1 MAYSIQVSPLARKDI
16 IETADYIQEKID
28 QERATR
34 WKNEIVKAVAS
45 LGEMPRRCPVD
56 DESRD
61 VGFELRELHH
71 KPHRIIFTID
81 EPVQTV
87 QILRIY
93 HTARAPLRLEDL
105 E

>member
-16 IETADYIQEKID
+16 IETGDYIRDKID

-34 WKNEIVKAVAS
+34 WKNELLKAIGS
-45 LGEMPRRCPVD
+45 LSEMPKRCPVA

-61 VGFELRELHH
+61 VGLELRELHH

-81 EPVQTV
+81 EPAQAV
-87 QILRIY
+87 QILRVY
-93 HTARAPLRLEDL
+93 HSARAPLKLEDL
-105 E
+105 L